1 MIRAAFASPRA
12 PNRMTATRTDPSSTD
27 SLKSAAI
34 NLAGG
39 RGKLVLILWL
49 LALGLGLR
57 CYRITEPPM
66 DFHPTRQYIGASVAR
81 SYYFNMDSSIPESR
95 RNIAQIGKDRQE
107 LLEPQIMP
115 TLAAV
120 SYRIVGGEH
129 LWIPRF
135 YSVLF
140 WLATGWVLLLIARDI
155 GLGEKERLWALAVH
169 LFTPFAILNS
179 RVFQPSPLMVLL
191 MFLTLWTTL
200 RYDRAP
206 TTKGLLITTGLAAA
220 TLFVKPV
227 VVFMLFAGFAG
238 LMIHRSGVAKT
249 IRNPH
254 LYVFTI
260 LMLAPAV
267 SFYIIQLKSGGYIGT
282 QTEGSFIPSLL
293 ITVKYWFGWLKMIGR
308 NIGLQGLIAA
318 AFGFAM
324 FANLRG
330 RWFLGG
336 VWFGYFCYGLFFNY
350 HIHTHDYYS
359 MMLIP
364 MAALTAAPFMVRLME
379 FLRLQWKDHTLRLA
393 GAAVTMGL
401 AGLVVLAGLMKMKS
415 DGKLTPEVKGGIK
428 TAGSLFGA
436 DMKLLTFLGY
446 GIDER
451 AEVARYKEIG
461 KRLNHTDKAL
471 YLTHDYGKSLTYH
484 AEIAGEIWPGQTDFA
499 KRRLAGKEPIDLVER
514 LNDRIQKSGMRFFAA
529 TELDEF
535 RKQPEL
541 VEELDRRHEL
551 LDSNDHH
558 RLYALK
564 PSAER

>member
-1 MIRAAFASPRA
+1 MTTARPQEDV
-12 PNRMTATRTDPSSTD
+12 PNR
-27 SLKSAAI
+27 KESALQDLI
-34 NLAGG
+34 GGNRLTFVLAM
-39 RGKLVLILWL
+39 
-49 LALGLGLR
+49 LAVGLALR

-66 DFHPTRQYIGASVAR
+66 DFHPTRQYIGAAVAR
-81 SYYFNMDSSIPESR
+81 SYYFNMDSSIPEWR
-95 RNIAQIGKDRQE
+95 REIAQIGKDRQE

-115 TLAAV
+115 GMAAV
-120 SYRIVGGEH
+120 SYRVTGGER

-135 YSVLF
+135 YSILF
-140 WLATGWVLLLIARDI
+140 WLATGGVLLVIARDI
-155 GLGEKERLWALAVH
+155 GLGEKERMWVLAIH
-169 LFTPFAILNS
+169 LFAPFAVLNS
-179 RVFQPSPLMVLL
+179 RVFQPDPLMVLL
-191 MFLTLWTTL
+191 MFLALWSAL

-206 TTKGLLITTGLAAA
+206 SPKAILVTTALAAA

-227 VVFMLFAGFAG
+227 CVFMLFAGFAG
-238 LMIHRSGVAKT
+238 LKIHRVGIAKT

-254 LYVFTI
+254 LYVFTA

-267 SFYIIQLKSGGYIGT
+267 SYYIIQLKSGGYIGT
-282 QTEGSFIPSLL
+282 QTEGSFVPQLL
-293 ITVKYWFGWLKMIGR
+293 FTFKYWFGWLKMIGR
-308 NIGLQGLIAA
+308 NIGLQGLVAA
-318 AFGFAM
+318 AIGFAM

-336 VWFGYFCYGLFFNY
+336 VWFGYFCYGLFFSY
-350 HIHTHDYYS
+350 QIHTHDYYS
-359 MMLIP
+359 MAIIP